1 MLIFANY
8 LALNRKYISASSYS
22 FEMFLPGPK
31 RWTVWPDW
39 QTDVDV
45 HRAMLLLWR
54 QKSLNSVD
62 ACDSSLENSH
72 LKILKPCSMNPTLN
86 LKQCG
91 PARLRWMLMRLVLH
105 SFDWSCAVL
114 RTLRQRAANRRW
126 FAEILYGTELRERR
140 GLLGE
145 MSFNVFLP
153 FSRHKTSIQVE
164 NWVRDSGGVMV
175 LIWKNTS

>member
-105 SFDWSCAVL
+105 SFDRVQFFEHW
-114 RTLRQRAANRRW
+114 
-126 FAEILYGTELRERR
+126 GR
-140 GLLGE
+140 GLQTDAGLLKFFMAQNWERGGG
-145 MSFNVFLP
+145 FLVKCLSTCLSP
-153 FSRHKTSIQVE
+153 SADTKLQFK
-164 NWVRDSGGVMV
+164 
-175 LIWKNTS
+175 